1 MLLKGVDD
9 ITLGMSSAADS
20 LLISAKSGDP
30 GLLSEQTKSISR
42 LASSLYT
49 IAEEAVQK

>member
-20 LLISAKSGDP
+20 LLISAKSGDR
-30 GLLSEQTKSISR
+30 GLLDEREKAISQ

-49 IAEEAVQK
+49 IAEEAVEK